1 MLDTMICQIKLNS
14 ILRVSFM
21 VVNLVEFSF
30 VFFLS
35 HGIKKWQ
42 RKFYSRDNIMYERL
56 NCRLALAE

>member
-1 MLDTMICQIKLNS
+1 
-14 ILRVSFM
+14 M
-21 VVNLVEFSF
+21 VGNLVEFSF

-56 NCRLALAE
+56 NCRLALA